1 MVRGS
6 LVRSGARRWM
16 LAVAAVAAATLET
29 AGMAGTAGTAAV
41 AGTPALAPT
50 APLPPMPIG
59 DPAEAGY
66 SIYAALRGARPDGR
80 VAAVRGLV
88 IERDAFRIELE
99 AGTVH
104 LLVPVAGRTVGAV
117 FIGRGTLRVKPA
129 TEAERRQLA
138 LDLGEGRDAAGLSD
152 SFTEMVLLFADD
164 TAAGMARAA
173 PFEQRAP
180 DAQAAAVWED
190 WFARQRRSFHLNL
203 QLRLAR
209 DLINRTP
216 RSGAAAGPE
225 PGAAGRGV
233 FLALC
238 EGKKLPPALIAV
250 DPDGAAGL
258 LRGSRLGGETS
269 LLYVADPRRGGI
281 WYLSP
286 AAHTGGGETA
296 AGTGA
301 TPDGGAAAAAQDRVQ
316 APVLSESAGVSA
328 APGSAGGGSTP
339 AWTGERL
346 AEVRHYRVETTVR
359 RQTDLSGVTTIW
371 LRALSPGLRLLPID
385 LNPGLRLAEASVEA
399 APAGDPTTCRECRQG
414 WGGSPPDVG
423 AAIQATGAG
432 EPAPQAAAVIQENAK
447 EDGGDAAV
455 ILPRALAK
463 GEEILLRLAYQ
474 GDAVLKDAG
483 DKNYYVEARTSW
495 YPNLGVF
502 SDPAPFDL
510 VYQVPAGNLVVS
522 VGRLGTTRQ
531 AGGQETTEWH
541 TDGGIRVA
549 GFNYGR
555 FKKLARRDE
564 TTGIDF
570 AVFTNPGTPDAVRS
584 LNAAMQGEPRGTTG
598 LLPPGTLYNTAP
610 QASLGVINTARLAEA
625 AMDDAVNAARI
636 FTTYFGPLA
645 ERHVAITQQSQF
657 IFGQSWPSLIF
668 LPYISFLDGTQRQ
681 RLGLASAADAVDQIG
696 FHELSHQWWGHLV
709 GAATYRD
716 VWLEEGF
723 AEFSA
728 ALAVQ
733 HTQGWGAYD
742 RFWRAARLRIL
753 ATPRHSAVASVDAG
767 PITQG
772 FRVATA
778 SSPFAYQAIV
788 YSKGAYVLHM
798 LRMLLWDGAAA
809 EPDRRFIEMMHD
821 YTTSFGGRQA
831 TTADFQ
837 RVVER
842 HMVPA
847 MNAAGDGRMD
857 WFFRQWVYGV
867 EAPRYVTDLHV
878 RTAEGRI
885 HIDGKVRQEGVADDF
900 HAALPIYLE
909 FERHQYVRVGQ
920 VMLAGAA
927 EAPVSLTLQS
937 DRKPLGVLV
946 NARGEVLARD

>member
-6 LVRSGARRWM
+6 LVRSGAGGWV
-16 LAVAAVAAATLET
+16 LALGALVGVCGAGGIAAGR
-29 AGMAGTAGTAAV
+29 AGGGGGGDGIAGGGAGEPGIAV
-41 AGTPALAPT
+41 
-50 APLPPMPIG
+50 
-59 DPAEAGY
+59 
-66 SIYAALRGARPDGR
+66 YAALRGARPDGR
-80 VAAVRGLV
+80 VAAVHGLV

-99 AGTVH
+99 SGSVH
-104 LLVPVAGRTVGAV
+104 FLAPVAGRTVGAV
-117 FIGRGTLRVKPA
+117 FVGHGTVRVSPA
-129 TEAERRQLA
+129 TAAERRQLA
-138 LDLGEGRDAAGLSD
+138 AYLGEGRDLAELSD
-152 SFTEMVLLFADD
+152 GFAEMVLLFADD
-164 TAAGMARAA
+164 TAAAIARAA
-173 PFEQRAP
+173 AVERRAP
-180 DAQAAAVWED
+180 DARAVQVWER
-190 WFARQRRSFHLNL
+190 WFARQRQSFHLNL

-209 DLINRTP
+209 DLMNGGGAPAETAAP
-216 RSGAAAGPE
+216 GEMAGAAAPPTE
-225 PGAAGRGV
+225 VAGAPPAAGAGGRGV
-233 FLALC
+233 FLALF
-238 EGKKLPPALIAV
+238 EGRKVPAALIAV
-250 DPDGAAGL
+250 DPDGVAGL
-258 LRGSRLGGETS
+258 LSGSRLGGETS
-269 LLYVADPRRGGI
+269 LLYVPEPRRGGI
-281 WYLSP
+281 WYLGAP
-286 AAHTGGGETA
+286 AA
-296 AGTGA
+296 AGV
-301 TPDGGAAAAAQDRVQ
+301 AAAPAEPA
-316 APVLSESAGVSA
+316 E
-328 APGSAGGGSTP
+328 AGGGP
-339 AWTGERL
+339 AAPEGANAGASARL
-346 AEVRHYRVETTVR
+346 AEALHYRVETTVR
-359 RQTDLSGVTTIW
+359 RDTDVGGVTTIR
-371 LRALSPGLRLLPID
+371 LRVRAPGLRLLPIH
-385 LNPGLRLAEASVEA
+385 LNPGLRLSEASYEIAPGAGGA
-399 APAGDPTTCRECRQG
+399 AAGATGDPPP
-414 WGGSPPDVG
+414 GSAASAPRLTAPVAPP
-423 AAIQATGAG
+423 AAVAP
-432 EPAPQAAAVIQENAK
+432 PAPVAAVSVVQEDAK

-455 ILPRALAK
+455 IFPRPLAA

-474 GDAVLKDAG
+474 GEGVLKDAG
-483 DKNYYVEARTSW
+483 DRNYYVEARTSW

-502 SDPAPFDL
+502 SAPAPFDL
-510 VYQVPAGNLVVS
+510 VYGVPAGNQVVS
-522 VGRLGTTRQ
+522 VGRLVATRQ
-531 AGGQETTEWH
+531 AGGQEITEWR

-555 FKKLARRDE
+555 FRKLERHDE
-564 TTGIDF
+564 ASGVDF

-681 RLGLASAADAVDQIG
+681 RLGLAGAAEAVDQIG

-709 GAATYRD
+709 GAASYRD

-742 RFWRAARLRIL
+742 RFWRAARARIL
-753 ATPRHSAVASVDAG
+753 ATPRHSAVASLDAG

-772 FRVATA
+772 FRLATA
-778 SSPFAYQAIV
+778 SSPAAYQAIV
-788 YSKGAYVLHM
+788 YGKGAYVLHM
-798 LRMLLWDGAAA
+798 LRMLMWDGAAA
-809 EPDRRFIEMMHD
+809 APDRRFIEMMHD
-821 YTTSFGGRQA
+821 YTASFGGRQA

-857 WFFRQWVYGV
+857 WFFRQWVHGV
-867 EAPRYVTDLHV
+867 AAPRYVTDLQL
-878 RTAEGRI
+878 RAAAGRI
-885 HIDGKVRQEGVADDF
+885 HVDGKVRQEGVADDF

-920 VMLAGAA
+920 VMLAGVA
-927 EAPVSLTLQS
+927 EVPVSLTLQS

>member
-1 MVRGS
+1 
-6 LVRSGARRWM
+6 VRSGAGRWV
-16 LAVAAVAAATLET
+16 LALGALVGVCGAAGVAAGR
-29 AGMAGTAGTAAV
+29 AGGGGGGGDVGEPGIAV
-41 AGTPALAPT
+41 
-50 APLPPMPIG
+50 
-59 DPAEAGY
+59 
-66 SIYAALRGARPDGR
+66 YAALRGARPDGR
-80 VAAVRGLV
+80 VAAVHGLV

-99 AGTVH
+99 SGSVH
-104 LLVPVAGRTVGAV
+104 FLAPVAGRTVGAV
-117 FIGRGTLRVKPA
+117 FVGHGTVRVSPA
-129 TEAERRQLA
+129 TAAERRQLA
-138 LDLGEGRDAAGLSD
+138 AYLGEGRDLAGLSD
-152 SFTEMVLLFADD
+152 GFAEMVLLFADD
-164 TAAGMARAA
+164 TAAAIARAA
-173 PFEQRAP
+173 AVERRAP
-180 DAQAAAVWED
+180 DARAVQVWES
-190 WFARQRRSFHLNL
+190 WFARQRQSFHLNL

-209 DLINRTP
+209 DLMNGGGAPAETAAP
-216 RSGAAAGPE
+216 AEMAGAAAAPTEMAGAAAP
-225 PGAAGRGV
+225 PPAGAAGRGV
-233 FLALC
+233 FLALF
-238 EGKKLPPALIAV
+238 EGRKVPPALIAV
-250 DPDGAAGL
+250 DPDGVAGL
-258 LRGSRLGGETS
+258 LSGSRLGGETS
-269 LLYVADPRRGGI
+269 LLYVPEPRRGGI
-281 WYLSP
+281 WYLGAP
-286 AAHTGGGETA
+286 A
-296 AGTGA
+296 
-301 TPDGGAAAAAQDRVQ
+301 
-316 APVLSESAGVSA
+316 
-328 APGSAGGGSTP
+328 SAGGTAAP
-339 AWTGERL
+339 AEPAEADGGPAGPEEANAGASARL
-346 AEVRHYRVETTVR
+346 AEALHYRVETTVR
-359 RQTDLSGVTTIW
+359 RDTDVGGVTTIR
-371 LRALSPGLRLLPID
+371 LRVRAPGLRLLPIN
-385 LNPGLRLAEASVEA
+385 LNPGLRLSEASYEI
-399 APAGDPTTCRECRQG
+399 APGAG
-414 WGGSPPDVG
+414 G
-423 AAIQATGAG
+423 AAVAT
-432 EPAPQAAAVIQENAK
+432 VQEDAK

-455 ILPRALAK
+455 IFPRPPAA

-474 GDAVLKDAG
+474 GEGVLKDAG
-483 DKNYYVEARTSW
+483 DRNYYVEARTSW

-502 SDPAPFDL
+502 SAPAPFDL
-510 VYQVPAGNLVVS
+510 VYSVPAGNQVVS
-522 VGRLGTTRQ
+522 VGRLGATRQ
-531 AGGQETTEWH
+531 AGGQEITEWR

-555 FKKLARRDE
+555 FRKLERHDE
-564 TTGIDF
+564 ASGVDF

-681 RLGLASAADAVDQIG
+681 RLGLAGAAEAVDQIG

-709 GAATYRD
+709 GAASYRD

-742 RFWRAARLRIL
+742 RFWRAARARIL
-753 ATPRHSAVASVDAG
+753 ATPRHSAVASLDAG

-772 FRVATA
+772 FRLATA
-778 SSPFAYQAIV
+778 SSPAAYQAIV
-788 YSKGAYVLHM
+788 YGKGAYVLHM
-798 LRMLLWDGAAA
+798 LRMLMWDGAAA
-809 EPDRRFIEMMHD
+809 APDRRFIEMMHD
-821 YTTSFGGRQA
+821 YTASFGGRQA

-857 WFFRQWVYGV
+857 WFFRQWVHGV
-867 EAPRYVTDLHV
+867 AVPRYVTDLHL
-878 RTAEGRI
+878 RAAAGRI
-885 HIDGKVRQEGVADDF
+885 HVDGKVRQEGVGDDF

-927 EAPVSLTLQS
+927 EVPVSLTLQS
-937 DRKPLGVLV
+937 DRKPLGVVV